1 MSEIVSRIYIESMT
15 VSNNEED
22 EDIVFAGRALR
33 GVLFLGGDLVLQFP

>member
-1 MSEIVSRIYIESMT
+1 MPMVTKLPRVTSIICTS
-15 VSNNEED
+15 D